1 MSWTAGVVKHVLP
14 NGLTLLIQR
23 VEAVRVVAVVTHV
36 KAGYFDEPDEWVGIA
51 HVLEHMFFKGTA
63 RRGPGALAREI
74 QLVGGYL
81 NASTIYDKTVYY
93 TVLPAVEGALAKAVE
108 LQAEAL
114 TAPALDPGELAR
126 ELEVIIQEARRKLDH
141 PHAVLPEA
149 LYQLLFTVHPMR
161 RWRIGTEEGLRRLT
175 ARDVCRYHATRYT
188 PARTIVAMVGH
199 LDLDQALRLGEAA
212 YGSWSA
218 PPVALA
224 PRPQEPETRRAAFR
238 LLRGDIQRPLAAI
251 GWRTVGALHPDAVA
265 LDAAAA
271 LLGSGRG
278 SRLFRGLRLPALAA
292 QATASHYTPTEVGV
306 FALELEA
313 DGDRLDEAVRRSLE
327 LTADLARREPAAL
340 ELERVRALLEAQWAR
355 HGESMDARAATL
367 CSFEALGD
375 YRLADDFYQRALAV
389 TAPQVRAVAAQ
400 YLSPAVASG
409 VVYLPPASNTALANH
424 WPPAIQA
431 KPVRLPGIEPSVPVR
446 RRGPPVTGEVYPG
459 DVTRLASDGA
469 DLLVRPQR
477 GSGLVALSL
486 YLPGLRDAEG
496 PATAGQV
503 SWMLRTALRG
513 AGKWDAEAFAFAA
526 ELLGGTPA
534 PVAGADGAG
543 WALTVPA
550 CYAGL
555 AAELLRC
562 LALEPTLSDDALERE
577 RALMAQDAARLRD
590 DMLRYPL
597 QRVLRQAFG
606 EDPYGQPVLGEPE
619 SMPRLAPALA
629 RGAAGRLRAGR
640 PVVVA
645 VGDLETEELL
655 QCLAPLA
662 EWPAKGRPWEPA
674 GPPAWSPGSGAE
686 ARDKAQT
693 ALALAFPAPGAASRE
708 RWALEVLGA
717 VLAGMAGRLFEA
729 LRERRALAYTA
740 TAMPWLRRRAGA
752 FLVYTATSP
761 EREGEARDAMLEE
774 LARVSREPVA
784 AEELERA
791 RQYAAG
797 LVEIRRQYVA
807 QVAGELVDA
816 WVAGTVDEWA
826 KLPQR
831 LRSVTAREVLE
842 VAASVFAP
850 DRRAEYAV
858 RGSPKRAPLVARA
871 ASP

>member
-14 NGLTLLIQR
+14 NGLTLLIER
-23 VEAVRVVAVVTHV
+23 VEAARVVATVTHV

-74 QLVGGYL
+74 QLAGGYL

-141 PHAVLPEA
+141 PQALLPEA

-175 ARDVCRYHATRYT
+175 ALDLRRYHASRYT

-199 LDLDQALRLGEAA
+199 LDPDRALRLGEEAF
-212 YGSWSA
+212 GSWSV

-224 PRPQEPETRRAAFR
+224 PRPQEPEARRAAFR

-292 QATASHYTPTEVGV
+292 RAVATHYTPTEVGV
-306 FALELEA
+306 FELDLEA
-313 DGDRLDEAVRRSLE
+313 DADRLDEAVRRSLE
-327 LTADLARREPAAL
+327 LTADLAEREPPAL
-340 ELERVRALLEAQWAR
+340 ELARVRALLEAQWAR
-355 HGESMDARAATL
+355 HVESMDARAATW

-389 TAPQVRAVAAQ
+389 TAPQVRAAAAQ
-400 YLSPAVASG
+400 YLAPALASA
-409 VVYLPPASNTALANH
+409 VVYLPPAGHTALENG
-424 WPPAIQA
+424 WPPGIEAE
-431 KPVRLPGIEPSVPVR
+431 PVRLPGIEPSVPAR
-446 RRGPPVTGEVYPG
+446 RRGPRVTGEVYPG
-459 DVTRLASDGA
+459 NVTRLASDGA
-469 DLLVRPQR
+469 DLLVRSQR

-486 YLPGLRDAEG
+486 YLPGVRDAER
-496 PATAGQV
+496 PATAGHV
-503 SWMLRTALRG
+503 LWMLRAALRG
-513 AGKWDAEAFAFAA
+513 AGKWDAGALAFAA

-543 WALTVPA
+543 WSLTVPA
-550 CYAGL
+550 GYALQG
-555 AAELLRC
+555 AELLRC
-562 LALEPTLSDDALERE
+562 VALEPALTLEALERE
-577 RALMAQDAARLRD
+577 RTLLAEDAARLRD

-606 EDPYGQPVLGEPE
+606 DDPYGQPVLGEPE
-619 SMPRLAPALA
+619 SMLGLGPALA
-629 RGAAGRLRAGR
+629 RAAAGRLRAGR
-640 PVVVA
+640 PLVVA
-645 VGDLETEELL
+645 VGDLETEELIE
-655 QCLAPLA
+655 CLGPLA

-693 ALALAFPAPGAASRE
+693 ALALAFPAPGAASPQ

-717 VLAGMAGRLFEA
+717 LLGGMAGRLFEA
-729 LRERRALAYTA
+729 IRERRALAYTA
-740 TAMPWLRRRAGA
+740 TAMLWLGRRAGA

-761 EREGEARDAMLEE
+761 EREAEARDAMQEE
-774 LARVSREPVA
+774 LERLSRELVA

-797 LVEIRRQYVA
+797 LVEIRRQQVA

-816 WVAGTVDEWA
+816 WVAGTLDQWA
-826 KLPQR
+826 ELPQR

-858 RGSPKRAPLVARA
+858 RGSPKRAPLVAQV